1 MIVSQIAGALN
12 DTIMK
17 EITGAGVIEEGTTAP
32 IVQEDLSNIVEVG
45 KTVLDFTSGSKANF
59 NSFIETLIDRIGRV
73 KYVDRTYAGTAPNI
87 LHDSWEYGS
96 IMQKVRAE
104 VPEFQ
109 ENTSWKLGDIY
120 ADANA
125 NDKTPGIVDYKELD
139 PYILS
144 LPNAQVKFYN
154 SKITYEAPITITEMQ
169 LKSAFTSASE
179 MSRFVAMIE
188 NRISLKMTLSTDA
201 LIMRTINNLIALKIN
216 AGNNV
221 INLLSAYNDVVD
233 DDLTAEEALRNTE
246 FLRYASKTMALMK
259 DYLKTAGSNYNE
271 SNYITFTP
279 ADRLKFVVLSEFAK
293 DMETYL
299 YADTYHNEFVQMDGY
314 STVPFWQAQGTT
326 MNDFTTRSTINV
338 KATDGTN
345 EVEVNQA
352 GVVGIMFDVEAA
364 AVCNENYRVTSAY
377 NPRGEYT
384 NYFYKWDAQ
393 YMNDVQE
400 NAIVFVV
407 AEED

>member
-1 MIVSQIAGALN
+1 MIVNQIATVLN
-12 DTIMK
+12 DTIIK
-17 EITGAGVIEEGTTAP
+17 EITGIGITEGGTTAP

-59 NSFIETLIDRIGRV
+59 NSFIETMIDRIGRI

-125 NDKTPGIVDYKELD
+125 NSKVPGIVDYKELD

-144 LPNAQVKFYN
+144 LPSAQVKFYN

-201 LIMRTINNLIALKIN
+201 LIMRTINNLIALKVD
-216 AGNNV
+216 AGTNV
-221 INLLSAYNDVVD
+221 INLLSAYNTAAGTS
-233 DDLTAEEALRNTE
+233 LTVAQALRNTE

-299 YADTYHNEFVQMDGY
+299 YADTYHNEFVKMEGY

-400 NAIVFVV
+400 NAIVFIV
-407 AEED
+407 A